1 MMKAIV
7 RYRDDQD
14 LENVID
20 FVQKKVK
27 VLYTHTKKNGFYSG
41 SSWVLCIC
49 YIAPLNGSLVRT
61 NLSAI

>member
-27 VLYTHTKKNGFYSG
+27 VLYTHTKNWFFSG
-41 SSWVLCIC
+41 SLW
-49 YIAPLNGSLVRT
+49 
-61 NLSAI
+61 

>member
-1 MMKAIV
+1 MKAIV

-27 VLYTHTKKNGFYSG
+27 ETYFCYVAGCLHCNKQSVKNENF
-41 SSWVLCIC
+41 L
-49 YIAPLNGSLVRT
+49 
-61 NLSAI
+61 